1 MASQD
6 MALTACDE
14 DVTDGCHLCKSKF
27 EQPRVLNCLH
37 VFCEDCLKKR
47 LSENGYVP
55 NALECPDCGQET
67 ELNGKGI
74 SALPLDYV
82 ACNRIDLKAMEKTQI
97 VCTSCKAKETA
108 VARCTECATFLCPNC
123 VTAHQFMRCFE
134 SHKVVSFDEMK
145 GGGESFTT
153 IHKPVACASHPDEVM
168 KYFCHTCHVPICNEC
183 MIVDHKQPEHCYEKA
198 VDAERK
204 EREELQSLVAES
216 KSKVQFCDEAT
227 SILDANLSDL
237 QMQRDNVKSHIE
249 ETFQSFKALLEKQ
262 KENVL
267 KELES
272 VHSSQ
277 ELQVMETYHN
287 VEKTT
292 DKIED
297 ACKFTERLLA
307 CGNTLE
313 ILSLAHVVGKQ
324 LLLLINNTPK
334 LDITVGISF
343 ETDEKKFEECIK
355 GTFGNVKKP
364 EPPVKKED
372 SPSSQKTSPM
382 HSSSSFESDAFSLS
396 TGVLTPENPL
406 PSLDV
411 DLANNIVAQYNLA
424 QLAGMAERS
433 ISQNSSSATPPPL
446 NFADLLCPTTEADV
460 AAQFNAINNL
470 TALAKMGSIS
480 ISNGQST
487 LNGPITGLN
496 LHTTPIP
503 NSPPPGSQVM
513 RVINTPSP
521 IEGLETLLGS
531 NPIVNTS
538 SRVGSPLN
546 GPVMNGTP
554 LLGHGLHSPPIL
566 PPSALSPM
574 SGQTYNPTPRS
585 SSVKLSTMQIR
596 CKFGQLGPGK
606 SQFSSPHGFCLGLEE
621 EIIVADTNNHRIQVF
636 EKTGDFKYQFGV
648 AGKEEGQLWYPRKVA
663 VIRSS
668 GKFVVCDRGSE
679 RSRMQIFTKTGH
691 FLKKIAIRYI
701 DIVAGLAITSEGTIV
716 AVDSVAP
723 TVFIISEAGD
733 LLHWFDC
740 SEYMRE
746 PSDIAVCAKEFYI
759 CDFKG
764 HCVIVFS
771 EKGKFLRRIG
781 CENVTN
787 FPNGIDI
794 SDAGDVLVGD
804 SHGNRFHIVVFSRQ
818 GNLLSEFECPYVKV
832 SRCCGLKITSE
843 GYVVTLA
850 KNNHHVLVLNTL
862 YIM

>member
-14 DVTDGCHLCKSKF
+14 D
-27 EQPRVLNCLH
+27 
-37 VFCEDCLKKR
+37 R
-47 LSENGYVP
+47 LSVNGYVP

-74 SALPLDYV
+74 SALPLDY
-82 ACNRIDLKAMEKTQI
+82 
-97 VCTSCKAKETA
+97 ETA

-267 KELES
+267 KELEN

-287 VEKTT
+287 IEKTT

-334 LDITVGISF
+334 LDMTVGISF

-396 TGVLTPENPL
+396 TGVLTL
-406 PSLDV
+406 RIHFHHLMW
-411 DLANNIVAQYNLA
+411 I
-424 QLAGMAERS
+424 
-433 ISQNSSSATPPPL
+433 
-446 NFADLLCPTTEADV
+446 LL
-460 AAQFNAINNL
+460 I
-470 TALAKMGSIS
+470 
-480 ISNGQST
+480 
-487 LNGPITGLN
+487 
-496 LHTTPIP
+496 
-503 NSPPPGSQVM
+503 
-513 RVINTPSP
+513 
-521 IEGLETLLGS
+521 
-531 NPIVNTS
+531 
-538 SRVGSPLN
+538 
-546 GPVMNGTP
+546 
-554 LLGHGLHSPPIL
+554 IL
-566 PPSALSPM
+566 
-574 SGQTYNPTPRS
+574 
-585 SSVKLSTMQIR
+585 
-596 CKFGQLGPGK
+596 
-606 SQFSSPHGFCLGLEE
+606 
-621 EIIVADTNNHRIQVF
+621 
-636 EKTGDFKYQFGV
+636 
-648 AGKEEGQLWYPRKVA
+648 
-663 VIRSS
+663 
-668 GKFVVCDRGSE
+668 
-679 RSRMQIFTKTGH
+679 
-691 FLKKIAIRYI
+691 
-701 DIVAGLAITSEGTIV
+701 
-716 AVDSVAP
+716 
-723 TVFIISEAGD
+723 
-733 LLHWFDC
+733 
-740 SEYMRE
+740 
-746 PSDIAVCAKEFYI
+746 
-759 CDFKG
+759 
-764 HCVIVFS
+764 
-771 EKGKFLRRIG
+771 
-781 CENVTN
+781 
-787 FPNGIDI
+787 
-794 SDAGDVLVGD
+794 
-804 SHGNRFHIVVFSRQ
+804 
-818 GNLLSEFECPYVKV
+818 
-832 SRCCGLKITSE
+832 
-843 GYVVTLA
+843 
-850 KNNHHVLVLNTL
+850 
-862 YIM
+862 